1 MQQYYTINED
11 AARHANTL
19 NSFSDYKPG
28 SATAE
33 YRKCVDEAVEIAER
47 QKKRVDP
54 QYHEKIDYLLDLYAR
69 KLAENMNQG
78 YAIEGRVP
86 SVLIAGPA
94 NFPVRKKEKQ
104 NAARD
109 KNMQDWQR
117 IQGLLDK
124 IRSVG
129 TGGVSSDDADAVQ
142 KLQNKLD
149 SRQRLQDHMKAVNAY
164 YRKHKT
170 LEGCPDLTLE
180 QIEKLQTAMAEDRL
194 RDRPYLSWQLSN
206 NSAEM
211 RRLKARIETLNRQRE
226 TEYVGWQFDGG
237 RVEINREANRLQI
250 FFDAKPDADTRSV
263 LKSNAFHWSPR
274 EGAWQRQLS
283 DSVFWAVDRMACIK
297 PLGGEKPSD
306 LQRMENAPTGESA

>member
-1 MQQYYTINED
+1 MQTYYTINED
-11 AARHANTL
+11 AARHANTF

-28 SATAE
+28 SATTE

-129 TGGVSSDDADAVQ
+129 TGGVSSDDANAVQ

-170 LEGCPDLTLE
+170 LEGCPELTPE
-180 QIEKLQTAMAEDRL
+180 QLAKLQTAMAEDRL

-206 NSAEM
+206 NNAEI
-211 RRLKARIETLNRQRE
+211 RRLKARIETLNRQQE
-226 TEYVGWQFDGG
+226 TVYVGWQFDGG

-250 FFDAKPDADTRSV
+250 FFDSKPDADTRSV

-274 EGAWQRQLS
+274 EGAWQRQLN
-283 DSVFWAVDRMACIK
+283 DSLFWTVDRMACIK
-297 PLGGEKPSD
+297 PLSGEKPSD
-306 LQRMENAPTGESA
+306 LQRRANAPTGESA

>member
-1 MQQYYTINED
+1 MQTYYTINED
-11 AARHANTL
+11 AARHANTF
-19 NSFSDYKPG
+19 NSFSDYKHG

-170 LEGCPDLTLE
+170 LEGCPDLTPE

-206 NSAEM
+206 NNAEI
-211 RRLKARIETLNRQRE
+211 RRLKARIETLNRQQE
-226 TEYVGWQFDGG
+226 TVYVGWQFDGG

-306 LQRMENAPTGESA
+306 LQRMANAPTCESA

>member
-1 MQQYYTINED
+1 MQTYYTINED
-11 AARHANTL
+11 AARHANTF

-28 SATAE
+28 SATTE

-47 QKKRVDP
+47 QKKRVGP

-170 LEGCPDLTLE
+170 LEGCPELTPE
-180 QIEKLQTAMAEDRL
+180 QLAKLQTAMAEDRL

-206 NSAEM
+206 NNAEI
-211 RRLKARIETLNRQRE
+211 RRLKARIETLNRQQE
-226 TEYVGWQFDGG
+226 TVYVGWQFDGG

-297 PLGGEKPSD
+297 PLSGEKPSD
-306 LQRMENAPTGESA
+306 LQRRANAPTGESA